1 MIGIKFGKIERETIH
16 LCIDMQ
22 RIFLEPSPWFCQ
34 QGVEIL
40 EPILALI
47 RHQPYNSWFSQFM
60 TPNNSNEM
68 ENSWERYYEYWKP
81 LTQDH
86 LEKGMLDI
94 HQGLFQESSTPQ
106 IFEKFSYDSF
116 KNTELDKE
124 LKSLSVKTL
133 IMTGVETDVCVLAT
147 VFSAVDLG
155 YRVIMASDAM
165 TSSDLQCHDFVLN
178 SLTNR
183 FDQQIEVA
191 SVDEILEKWK

>member
-1 MIGIKFGKIERETIH
+1 MILDR
-16 LCIDMQ
+16 
-22 RIFLEPSPWFCQ
+22 
-34 QGVEIL
+34 
-40 EPILALI
+40 
-47 RHQPYNSWFSQFM
+47 FS
-60 TPNNSNEM
+60 
-68 ENSWERYYEYWKP
+68 
-81 LTQDH
+81 
-86 LEKGMLDI
+86 
-94 HQGLFQESSTPQ
+94 LFQ

-165 TSSDLQCHDFVLN
+165 TSSNLQCHDFVLN

>member
-1 MIGIKFGKIERETIH
+1 M
-16 LCIDMQ
+16 
-22 RIFLEPSPWFCQ
+22 
-34 QGVEIL
+34 
-40 EPILALI
+40 
-47 RHQPYNSWFSQFM
+47 
-60 TPNNSNEM
+60 
-68 ENSWERYYEYWKP
+68 
-81 LTQDH
+81 
-86 LEKGMLDI
+86 
-94 HQGLFQESSTPQ
+94 
-106 IFEKFSYDSF
+106 FEKFSYDSF

-165 TSSDLQCHDFVLN
+165 TSSDLECHEFVLN

-191 SVDEILEKWK
+191 TVDEILEKWK